1 MRMKILDRYL
11 LKEYLYTFAGVL
23 FVCLIVMSV
32 YMVIENY
39 DEILKN
45 DPGFKYTV
53 LYFVNSLP
61 FNMIQIVPLA
71 VAIAILFTVGLLS
84 RHREIVAMVAAGI
97 SARRIAAPILAA
109 TLGICILTLMFNE
122 LVVPGCQQ
130 RAKYIEKAYI
140 EGKGQRIQTRNQEIF
155 VKGQGQRF
163 YVMDAFDSATNT
175 MTNPTVIDLNDE
187 GSGLV
192 MRLSADRGEMA
203 KDRGQGKYW
212 QFYNARRW
220 SYDKDGRPSGFEQFD
235 KPITLPMEADL
246 EKFLSHRKKP
256 EEMNIFE
263 LGKYI
268 SILSKRGE
276 PVGYYKTD
284 FYLKMAFPFSALIIG
299 LICFCFAVRLDARN
313 MVFGYA
319 MGVVSAIAFYGVAAV
334 SQALGHQLILSP
346 FIASWMPF
354 VLFAFIGYIFLS
366 KLSI

>member
-1 MRMKILDRYL
+1 MKILDRYL

-23 FVCLIVMSV
+23 FVCLIVMLV
-32 YMVIENY
+32 YMIIDNY

-53 LYFVNSLP
+53 LYFANSLP
-61 FNMIQIVPLA
+61 FHIIQIVPLA
-71 VAIAILFTVGLLS
+71 VAIAILFTIGLFS

-109 TLGICILTLMFNE
+109 TLGICLLSFIFNE

-140 EGKGQRIQTRNQEIF
+140 EGKGQRIQTKNQEIF

-175 MTNPTVIDLNDE
+175 MTNPTVVDLNDE
-187 GSGLV
+187 GSGL
-192 MRLSADRGEMA
+192 MLRLSADRGELA
-203 KDRGQGKYW
+203 KERGQGKYW
-212 QFYNARRW
+212 RFYNARRW
-220 SYDKDGRPSGFEQFD
+220 SYDKDGRPNGFEQFD
-235 KPITLPMEADL
+235 KPITLPMEEDL

-263 LGKYI
+263 LGEYI
-268 SILSKRGE
+268 SILAKRGE
-276 PVGYYKTD
+276 HVGTYATD
-284 FYLKMAFPFSALIIG
+284 FHLKIAFPFSALIIG

-319 MGVVSAIAFYGVAAV
+319 MGVISAIAFYGFTAV

-346 FIASWMPF
+346 IVASWAPF
-354 VLFAFIGYIFLS
+354 ALFAFLGYFFLN